1 MYCSMFSSSD
11 VKGAIGR
18 ILYYPTQIKV
28 SVNKIMFK

>member
-18 ILYYPTQIKV
+18 SLYYPTQTKFSANEI
-28 SVNKIMFK
+28 IFK